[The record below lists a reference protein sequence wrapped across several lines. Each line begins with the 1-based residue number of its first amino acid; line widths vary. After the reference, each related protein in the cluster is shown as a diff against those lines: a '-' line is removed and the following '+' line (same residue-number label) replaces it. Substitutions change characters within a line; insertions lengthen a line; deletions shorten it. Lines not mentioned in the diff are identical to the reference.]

1 MQSLYQR
8 FQVSYHY
15 PVHFTR
21 GIFSSDNPL
30 FVNVLQEDGNISV
43 RKILF
48 VIDSGV
54 AGAHPQLVAQIRGF
68 AEKNHTVFQLCGEP
82 MIVAGGEACKNT
94 GEWVEKIEQAVSERG
109 IDRHAY
115 IAAIGGGAVLDMAGF
130 AAAVSHRGVR
140 LIRIPTTVLAQND
153 SGVGVKNSVNAFNKK
168 NFLGTFAPP
177 FAVLNDFDFL
187 DTLDNRDWR
196 SGMAEAVK
204 VALIKDADFFAFISD
219 NAAQLASRDAEAME
233 RLIHR
238 CAELHLAHIASG
250 DPFEMGSARPLD
262 FGHWAAHKL
271 EALTNYQLRHGEAVA
286 IGIALD
292 CTYAHLA
299 GMLEVSAF
307 ENILF
312 LLGQLGFDLYV
323 PELSAK
329 TDSGQFAV
337 IQGLTEFQEHLGGQ
351 LTITLL
357 TGIGRGVE
365 VHEIDEALMAKAI
378 GEMAS
383 NPEGEVEK
391 LLSFGGWGGLT
402 HRGKVLVKQP
412 DCFNALQII
421 IHPVMLVG

>member
-21 GIFSSDNPL
+21 GLFSPDNPL
-30 FVNVLQEDGNISV
+30 FVNTLKEDGNVSV

-54 AGAHPQLVAQIRGF
+54 VQAHPQLVAQIRGL
-68 AEKNHTVFQLCGEP
+68 AEKNHTIFRMAGEP
-82 MIVAGGEACKNT
+82 VVVAGGEACKNT
-94 GEWVEKIEQAVSERG
+94 HEWVEKIERAVSERG

-153 SGVGVKNSVNAFNKK
+153 SGVGVKNSINAFNKK

-187 DTLDNRDWR
+187 TTLDDRDWR

-204 VALIKDADFFAFISD
+204 VALIKDADFFAFLCE
-219 NAAQLASRDAEAME
+219 NAIGLAARNEITME

-238 CAELHLAHIASG
+238 CAELHLAHISGG

-299 GMLEVSAF
+299 GMLEVSAL
-307 ENILF
+307 EKILF
-312 LLGQLGFDLYV
+312 LLRQLGFDLHV
-323 PELSAK
+323 PELSAR
-329 TDSGQFAV
+329 TESGQLAV
-337 IQGLTEFQEHLGGQ
+337 IQGLTEFREHLGGQ

-357 TGIGRGVE
+357 TGIGQGVE
-365 VHEIDEALMAKAI
+365 VHEIDAELMERAI
-378 GEMAS
+378 GRMAS
-383 NPEGEVEK
+383 QKPPPTPSER
-391 LLSFGGWGGLT
+391 GG
-402 HRGKVLVKQP
+402 
-412 DCFNALQII
+412 F
-421 IHPVMLVG
+421 